1 MGKKRNSEIKKIRT
15 NNFFSGDET
24 GMKKTRIRKL
34 PKSNQKGFSR
44 DDAVKTGRFLAFFI
58 IIYLILSILIKF
70 FFPIIVIEQWVADNV
85 LAFLQFLGYQGYV
98 TLGQTAVIHIES
110 GPAIEISELC
120 TGLMETMIIV
130 SAIIASAG
138 IDWRKRLF
146 GSVSAGLATIVL
158 NFARIVFTILL
169 ILGTADIVLI
179 TFAHNILFRA
189 FLLISIAGMYMLWF
203 WWAVKDDKKGKK

>member
-1 MGKKRNSEIKKIRT
+1 
-15 NNFFSGDET
+15 
-24 GMKKTRIRKL
+24 MKKKTERKKAL
-34 PKSNQKGFSR
+34 LESKNKKQGFSR

-58 IIYLILSILIKF
+58 IVYLALSVSIKF
-70 FFPIIVIEQWVADNV
+70 FFPVIVIEQWVADNV
-85 LAFLQFLGYQGYV
+85 LAFLQFLGHQGYV
-98 TLGQTAVIHIES
+98 TMGQTAVIHIEG

-120 TGLMETMIIV
+120 TGLMETLIVV

-158 NFARIVFTILL
+158 NFARIVFTVLL
-169 ILGTADIVLI
+169 ILGTADIALI

-203 WWAVKDDKKGKK
+203 WWAVKDDRKKGKEKSQGGKKKEIK

>member
-1 MGKKRNSEIKKIRT
+1 MP
-15 NNFFSGDET
+15 
-24 GMKKTRIRKL
+24 KL
-34 PKSNQKGFSR
+34 ISKGFSK

-58 IIYLILSILIKF
+58 IVYLALSVLIKL
-70 FFPIIVIEQWVADNV
+70 FFPVIIIEQWVAENV
-85 LAFLQFLGYQGYV
+85 LGFLQFLGHSGYIA
-98 TLGQTAVIHIES
+98 LGETAVIHLEG

-120 TGLMETMIIV
+120 TGLMETLIIV

-146 GSVSAGLATIVL
+146 GSVSAGLASIVL

-169 ILGTADIVLI
+169 ILGTADIALI

-189 FLLISIAGMYMLWF
+189 FLLVSIAGMYMLWF
-203 WWAVKDDKKGKK
+203 WWAVKDEKKKGKK